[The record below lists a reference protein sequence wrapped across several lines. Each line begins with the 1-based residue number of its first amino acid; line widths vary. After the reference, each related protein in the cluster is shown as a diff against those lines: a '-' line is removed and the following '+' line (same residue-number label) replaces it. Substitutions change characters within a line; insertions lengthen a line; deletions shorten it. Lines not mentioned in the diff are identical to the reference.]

1 MDIKILASESL
12 GVRSYC
18 TYVKTESI
26 KVIID
31 PGCALGPDRFNLP
44 PHKQE
49 VESLWECWE
58 RINKHLKEC
67 DVAII
72 THYHYDHHHY
82 RNANLYEGK
91 TLLFKDFSTI
101 NPRQKRRAE
110 KFFEELK
117 SPRAVIAADG
127 RSFRFGKTEVEFTKA
142 LPHGYGREDI
152 KVIGVYIKENEESIF
167 YTSDISGVFVD
178 SLVDFLKNKQ
188 ITTLIFDGF
197 PLYIK
202 GSVLKNKWFLDSLKK
217 LDFLIRKCNI
227 KNLII
232 DHHSARIQDWK
243 KYYEEILSNKNL
255 SFVGTAAEFLK
266 MQPKYLESM
275 RRTLFTKK

>member
-1 MDIKILASESL
+1 MNIKILASESL

-18 TYVKTESI
+18 TYVETKSL

-31 PGCALGPDRFNLP
+31 PGCALGPNRFNLP

-58 RINKHLKEC
+58 RINEYLKKS
-67 DVAII
+67 DFAII

-91 TLLFKDFSTI
+91 TLFVKDFSTL
-101 NPRQKRRAE
+101 NPRQRRRAE
-110 KFFEELK
+110 KFLEKLK
-117 SPRAVIAADG
+117 LPRAVVVADG
-127 RSFRFGKTEVEFTKA
+127 RNFYFGDTEIEFTKA
-142 LPHGYGREDI
+142 LPHGYGRQDI
-152 KVIGVYIKENEESIF
+152 KVIGVYIKEDKESMF
-167 YTSDISGVFVD
+167 YTSDISGVLED
-178 SLVDFLKNKQ
+178 TLVDFLKNKQ

-202 GSVLKNKWFLDSLKK
+202 GAVLKNKWFFDSLKK
-217 LDFLIRKCNI
+217 LDFLIRTCNI

-232 DHHSARIQDWK
+232 DHHSSRTSDWK

-255 SFVGTAAEFLK
+255 NFVGTAAEFLK
-266 MQPKYLESM
+266 IEPKYLESM
-275 RRTLFTKK
+275 RRTLFAQK